1 MMILADT
8 GFVTTV
14 TLQAPYDFSVIWKA
28 VCAALLIL
36 AIILFIIPNIPHKKL
51 SVKKPDGP
59 SLEKIRKKSLSEL
72 SALKELMD
80 NGSIG
85 NREAYQR
92 LSGIVRSFVYGAT
105 GIRVT
110 TCTFE
115 EIRSLNMPNLT
126 ALVHDYYEPEFAYD
140 SKGEFERS
148 FRVTSDLIR
157 RWN

>member
-1 MMILADT
+1 MTAILSTA
-8 GFVTTV
+8 FKTTV
-14 TLQAPYDFSVIWKA
+14 TLQAPYDFSVIWKI
-28 VCAALLIL
+28 VCALLI
-36 AIILFIIPNIPHKKL
+36 AAAVVLFIIPLIPKKKL
-51 SVKKPDGP
+51 SVKTPDGP
-59 SLEKIRKKSLSEL
+59 SLEKIRKRSLSDL
-72 SALKELMD
+72 SALKKLLD
-80 NGSIG
+80 SGQID

-110 TCTFE
+110 TCTYE

-140 SKGEFERS
+140 SAGEFERS
-148 FRVTSDLIR
+148 HRVTTDLIR